1 MLDAVIVG
9 GGPAGAA
16 AACALSAAGR
26 SVAVLERETGPRH
39 VVCGEFISAEAAL
52 HLAALGVSL
61 AAAGAVAIA
70 GVRLVSGAA
79 EACSP
84 LPFPAWGLSRRR
96 LDARLLD
103 RAEALGAAVY
113 RGATVRAVLPAPHS
127 DAPAGTPSRVR
138 LADGTAIAARAV
150 FLATGKHDLR
160 GWERPK
166 SGRGSDP
173 LIGFKMHFRLG
184 DEAEAA
190 LGRSVELHLFDGFYA
205 GLQRVEGGVANLCL
219 LSPASLYRDAGR
231 RWPALLD
238 ALGRGAPVLEARLR
252 GSTPL
257 WDNPLAVA
265 HIPYGFVHRPGSG
278 PAGVWRLGDQAA
290 VTPSFTGDGLAIALE
305 TGRMAAALFAAGVS
319 AEAYHAA
326 LMSGPV
332 RRQVRRAGL
341 LSTALLSPRLR
352 TPATR
357 LAHRLPALLRAGAR
371 VTRLAAG

>member
-1 MLDAVIVG
+1 MLDAVIIG

-16 AACALSAAGR
+16 AASAQRAAGR
-26 SVAVLERETGPRH
+26 SVTVLERETGPRH
-39 VVCGEFISAEAAL
+39 AVCGEFISTEAAR
-52 HLAALGVSL
+52 HLTALGVNL
-61 AAAGAVAIA
+61 AAAGAAAIA

-79 EACSP
+79 EAWAP

-96 LDARLLD
+96 LDTLLLD
-103 RAEALGAAVY
+103 RAAALGATVY
-113 RGATVRAVLPAPHS
+113 RGATVRAILPAS
-127 DAPAGTPSRVR
+127 DTAVPCRVR

-166 SGRGSDP
+166 PGRGADP
-173 LIGFKMHFRLG
+173 LIGFKMHFRLR

-205 GLQRVEGGVANLCL
+205 GLQRVEGGIANLCL
-219 LSPASLYRDAGR
+219 LSPASLYREVGR

-238 ALGRGAPVLEARLR
+238 ALGREAPVLKARLS
-252 GSTPL
+252 GATPL
-257 WDNPLAVA
+257 WDSPLAVA
-265 HIPYGFVHRPGSG
+265 HIPYGFVHRPGG
-278 PAGVWRLGDQAA
+278 GEMRVWRLGDQAA

-305 TGRMAAALFAAGVS
+305 TGRMAAGLFAAGAS

-326 LMSGPV
+326 LMRGPI

-341 LSTALLSPRLR
+341 LSAALLSPRLR
-352 TPATR
+352 GPAVR
-357 LAHRLPALLRAGAR
+357 LARRLPALLRAGAR
-371 VTRLAAG
+371 VTRLATAG